1 MLTNPLYSGFTCLF
15 IYFSV
20 FEMYYSGDFCL
31 VYPFYLSNAL
41 YLWNTGGW
49 WQLHWG
55 AWARGNDGAE
65 WMERY
70 KTYCFYVFDNI
81 PFTPF
86 RPLWWAVLPLA
97 ASAGVIVYECVPDTG
112 KDGIEVCSRSWGR
125 EGGSQVEGSS
135 HNPSWSFSSPRSL
148 NSPLWGCSLTMVWG
162 QGLVNKG

>member
-97 ASAGVIVYECVPDTG
+97 ASAGVNVYECVPDTG

-125 EGGSQVEGSS
+125 EGGLVTARGFLSQPFMVFQLPTVIKLSTLGLLIN
-135 HNPSWSFSSPRSL
+135 HGLRSG
-148 NSPLWGCSLTMVWG
+148 PG
-162 QGLVNKG
+162 Q